1 MNLCRLQVHMVNCWH
16 QLKSTFEYVRNIFN
30 FSSINHFKTM
40 KLSDIEGFPTE
51 VAVSVENLDS
61 IISVME
67 ESVSELIS
75 TPLVDAHSNVGIQQ
89 LH

>member
-1 MNLCRLQVHMVNCWH
+1 
-16 QLKSTFEYVRNIFN
+16 
-30 FSSINHFKTM
+30 M